1 MSAATGNK
9 QIVEAYFESYP
20 DLSLA
25 NDEFEPF
32 SKGYQA
38 ALKAV
43 IANTSTNADMA
54 AEAAQIAAELG
65 RGYRPYI
72 CGGTQSGAIG
82 HINEALRQ
90 LRHA

>member
-54 AEAAQIAAELG
+54 AEAAQIAAELDEAIG
-65 RGYRPYI
+65 HI